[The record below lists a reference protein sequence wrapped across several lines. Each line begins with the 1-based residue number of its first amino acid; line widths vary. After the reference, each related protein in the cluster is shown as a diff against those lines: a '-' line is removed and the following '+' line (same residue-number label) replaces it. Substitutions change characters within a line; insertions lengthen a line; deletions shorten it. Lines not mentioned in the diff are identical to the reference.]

1 MGTDNEQ
8 EYEIDLKEICIAI
21 LDRIW
26 IVISVGIACA
36 LLAGIITKV
45 FITPMYTSTTKL
57 YVINKQNSEN
67 SVTYTDLQTG
77 NLLTNDYIIQVKGTK
92 VLSQVISE
100 LNLTDT
106 EDELA
111 SRITVS
117 NPENSRFIVISVSD
131 KDPVVAQQIA
141 SCVAK
146 VSSEVVKEV
155 MDLEKVNVAEEANL
169 PLEKS
174 SPNLKKNVLLGGVAG
189 VFVSLL
195 LIVVFYLLNDR
206 IRTPEDVKRYLGLN
220 TLGQIPV
227 LENSGNAKKK
237 QRHRKPDI
245 DDEDD
250 DENEQE
256 PVAVVP
262 AAENADKIPVF
273 VPGFSVKADEPAAD
287 DTATVSFADHEEDT
301 ATVSFADHE
310 EDTAAVSFVDYE
322 DESSEAFEDVAP
334 ETAAPEESAK
344 PETEISEEAVES
356 ETVIAEEASKPETVI
371 SEEAVKPAKKKK
383 TDSSK
388 KKSKDKADEE
398 EKTKKSDK
406 ADKTKRADKAD
417 KEKKAGKSDKEDKED
432 KPVKDKKSKKKK
444 SGKKANDK
452 KDHDKKETEYAEGG
466 EDNE

>member
-8 EYEIDLKEICIAI
+8 EYEIDLKEIAIAI

-36 LLAGIITKV
+36 LLVGIITKV

-67 SVTYTDLQTG
+67 NITYTDLQTG

-141 SCVAK
+141 SCVAE
-146 VSSEVVKEV
+146 VSSDVVKEV

-174 SPNLKKNVLLGGVAG
+174 SPNLKKNVLLGGAAG

-227 LENSGNAKKK
+227 LENSGNTKRK
-237 QRHRKPDI
+237 QRHKKHDV

-250 DENEQE
+250 DEDENEQE
-256 PVAVVP
+256 PVAAVP
-262 AAENADKIPVF
+262 AVADDDEKQDEIPVF
-273 VPGFSVKADEPAAD
+273 VPGLSVEHDKMMEG
-287 DTATVSFADHEEDT
+287 DTETVSYAELED
-301 ATVSFADHE
+301 VSDEA
-310 EDTAAVSFVDYE
+310 YE
-322 DESSEAFEDVAP
+322 DAEA
-334 ETAAPEESAK
+334 ETTDQEEAAK
-344 PETEISEEAVES
+344 PETVVSEETAR
-356 ETVIAEEASKPETVI
+356 PETVV
-371 SEEAVKPAKKKK
+371 SEEDVKPAKKKK
-383 TDSSK
+383 SDNSK
-388 KKSKDKADEE
+388 KKSKDK
-398 EKTKKSDK
+398 
-406 ADKTKRADKAD
+406 D
-417 KEKKAGKSDKEDKED
+417 KEKKADKSEKENKED

-444 SGKKANDK
+444 PGKKNHHNK
-452 KDHDKKETEYAEGG
+452 EHNKKETEYAEGG

>member
-8 EYEIDLKEICIAI
+8 EYEIDLKEIAIVI

-67 SVTYTDLQTG
+67 NITYTDLQTG

-141 SCVAK
+141 SCVAE
-146 VSSEVVKEV
+146 VSSDVVKEV

-174 SPNLKKNVLLGGVAG
+174 SPNLKKNVLLGGATG

-227 LENSGNAKKK
+227 LENSGNTKRK
-237 QRHRKPDI
+237 QRHKKPGV

-250 DENEQE
+250 DEDENEQE
-256 PVAVVP
+256 PVATVP
-262 AAENADKIPVF
+262 AVADAGKKQDEIPVF
-273 VPGFSVKADEPAAD
+273 VPGLSVETDKTMEG
-287 DTATVSFADHEEDT
+287 DTETVSYAEIED
-301 ATVSFADHE
+301 VSNEA
-310 EDTAAVSFVDYE
+310 YE
-322 DESSEAFEDVAP
+322 DETTIPEEAANP
-334 ETAAPEESAK
+334 ETVVSEETANPEYVVSEESAK
-344 PETEISEEAVES
+344 H
-356 ETVIAEEASKPETVI
+356 ETVT
-371 SEEAVKPAKKKK
+371 SEDAVKPVKKKK
-383 TDSSK
+383 SDNSK
-388 KKSKDKADEE
+388 KKSKDK
-398 EKTKKSDK
+398 EKK
-406 ADKTKRADKAD
+406 ADKS
-417 KEKKAGKSDKEDKED
+417 EKEDKED

-444 SGKKANDK
+444 PGKKTHHK
-452 KDHDKKETEYAEGG
+452 KDHDKNETEYAEGG

>member
-8 EYEIDLKEICIAI
+8 EYEIDLKEIAIAI

-36 LLAGIITKV
+36 LLVGIITKV

-57 YVINKQNSEN
+57 YVINKQNSDN
-67 SVTYTDLQTG
+67 NITYTDLQTS

-146 VSSEVVKEV
+146 VSSDVVKEV

-169 PLEKS
+169 PLEES
-174 SPNLKKNVLLGGVAG
+174 SPNLKKNVLLGGAAG

-227 LENSGNAKKK
+227 LENSGNTKRK
-237 QRHRKPDI
+237 QRHKKHDV

-250 DENEQE
+250 DEDENEQE
-256 PVAVVP
+256 PVAAVP
-262 AAENADKIPVF
+262 AVADADEKQDEIPVF
-273 VPGFSVKADEPAAD
+273 VPGLSVEHDKMMEG
-287 DTATVSFADHEEDT
+287 DTETVSYAELED
-301 ATVSFADHE
+301 VSDEA
-310 EDTAAVSFVDYE
+310 YE
-322 DESSEAFEDVAP
+322 DAEA
-334 ETAAPEESAK
+334 ETTVQEEAAK
-344 PETEISEEAVES
+344 PETVVSEETARPETVVSEEA
-356 ETVIAEEASKPETVI
+356 AKPETVV
-371 SEEAVKPAKKKK
+371 SEEDVKPAKKKK
-383 TDSSK
+383 SDNSK
-388 KKSKDKADEE
+388 KKSKDK
-398 EKTKKSDK
+398 DK
-406 ADKTKRADKAD
+406 D
-417 KEKKAGKSDKEDKED
+417 KEKKVDKSEKENKEEKED

-444 SGKKANDK
+444 PGKKNHDK
-452 KDHDKKETEYAEGG
+452 KEHNKKETEYAEGG

>member
-8 EYEIDLKEICIAI
+8 EYEIDLKEIAIVI

-67 SVTYTDLQTG
+67 NITYTDLQTG

-141 SCVAK
+141 SCVAE
-146 VSSEVVKEV
+146 VSSDVVKEV

-174 SPNLKKNVLLGGVAG
+174 SPNLKKNVLLGGAAG

-227 LENSGNAKKK
+227 LENSGNTKRK
-237 QRHRKPDI
+237 QRHKKHDV

-250 DENEQE
+250 DEDEDEQE
-256 PVAVVP
+256 PVVAVP
-262 AAENADKIPVF
+262 AVTDAGEKQDEIPVF
-273 VPGFSVKADEPAAD
+273 VPGLSVETDKMVEG
-287 DTATVSFADHEEDT
+287 DTETVSYAELED
-301 ATVSFADHE
+301 VSDEA
-310 EDTAAVSFVDYE
+310 YE
-322 DESSEAFEDVAP
+322 DAEA
-334 ETAAPEESAK
+334 ETTVQEEAAK
-344 PETEISEEAVES
+344 PETVVSEEA
-356 ETVIAEEASKPETVI
+356 AKPETVVSEEAAKPETVV
-371 SEEAVKPAKKKK
+371 SEEAVKSVKKKK
-383 TDSSK
+383 TDDSK
-388 KKSKDKADEE
+388 KKSKDK
-398 EKTKKSDK
+398 
-406 ADKTKRADKAD
+406 D
-417 KEKKAGKSDKEDKED
+417 KEKKTDKSEKENKED

-444 SGKKANDK
+444 PGKKTHHK
-452 KDHDKKETEYAEGG
+452 KEHNKKETEYAEGG

>member
-8 EYEIDLKEICIAI
+8 EYEIDLKEIAIAI

-36 LLAGIITKV
+36 LLVGIITKV

-57 YVINKQNSEN
+57 YVINKQNSDN
-67 SVTYTDLQTG
+67 NITYTDLQTG

-146 VSSEVVKEV
+146 VSSDVVKEV

-169 PLEKS
+169 PLEES
-174 SPNLKKNVLLGGVAG
+174 SPNLKKNVLLGGAAG

-220 TLGQIPV
+220 TLGQIPI
-227 LENSGNAKKK
+227 LENSGNTKRK
-237 QRHRKPDI
+237 QRHKKHDV

-250 DENEQE
+250 DEDENEQE
-256 PVAVVP
+256 PVAAVP
-262 AAENADKIPVF
+262 DVADADEKQDEIPVF
-273 VPGFSVKADEPAAD
+273 VPGLSVEHDKMMEG
-287 DTATVSFADHEEDT
+287 DTETVSYAELED
-301 ATVSFADHE
+301 VSDEA
-310 EDTAAVSFVDYE
+310 YE
-322 DESSEAFEDVAP
+322 DAEAETTVQEEAAEP
-334 ETAAPEESAK
+334 ETVVSEEVAK
-344 PETEISEEAVES
+344 PETVVSEEA
-356 ETVIAEEASKPETVI
+356 AKPETVVL
-371 SEEAVKPAKKKK
+371 EEDVKPAKKKK
-383 TDSSK
+383 SDNSK
-388 KKSKDKADEE
+388 KKSKDK
-398 EKTKKSDK
+398 
-406 ADKTKRADKAD
+406 D
-417 KEKKAGKSDKEDKED
+417 KEKKADKSEKENKEDKEDKED

-444 SGKKANDK
+444 PGKKNHHK
-452 KDHDKKETEYAEGG
+452 KEHNKKETEYAEGG

>member
-8 EYEIDLKEICIAI
+8 EYEIDLKEIAIVI

-67 SVTYTDLQTG
+67 NITYTDLQTG

-141 SCVAK
+141 SCVAE
-146 VSSEVVKEV
+146 VSSDVVKEV

-174 SPNLKKNVLLGGVAG
+174 SPNLKKNVLLGGAAG

-227 LENSGNAKKK
+227 LENSGNTKRK
-237 QRHRKPDI
+237 QRHKKPGV

-250 DENEQE
+250 DEDENEQE
-256 PVAVVP
+256 PVAAVP
-262 AAENADKIPVF
+262 AVADAGKKQDEIPVF
-273 VPGFSVKADEPAAD
+273 VPGLSVETDKTMEGY
-287 DTATVSFADHEEDT
+287 TETVSYAEIED
-301 ATVSFADHE
+301 VSNEA
-310 EDTAAVSFVDYE
+310 YE
-322 DESSEAFEDVAP
+322 DETTIPEEAANP
-334 ETAAPEESAK
+334 ETVVSEEAANPETVVSEETANPEYVVSEESAK
-344 PETEISEEAVES
+344 H
-356 ETVIAEEASKPETVI
+356 ETVT
-371 SEEAVKPAKKKK
+371 SEDAVKPAKKKK
-383 TDSSK
+383 SDNSK
-388 KKSKDKADEE
+388 KKSKDK
-398 EKTKKSDK
+398 EKK
-406 ADKTKRADKAD
+406 ADKS
-417 KEKKAGKSDKEDKED
+417 EKEDKED

-444 SGKKANDK
+444 PGKKTHHK
-452 KDHDKKETEYAEGG
+452 KDHDKNETEYAEGG

>member
-8 EYEIDLKEICIAI
+8 EYEIDLKEIAIVI

-67 SVTYTDLQTG
+67 NITYTDLQTG

-141 SCVAK
+141 SCVAE
-146 VSSEVVKEV
+146 VSSDVVKEV

-174 SPNLKKNVLLGGVAG
+174 SPNLKKNVLLGGAAG

-227 LENSGNAKKK
+227 LENSGNTKRK
-237 QRHRKPDI
+237 QRHKKPGV

-250 DENEQE
+250 DEDENEQE
-256 PVAVVP
+256 PVAAVP
-262 AAENADKIPVF
+262 AVADAGKKQDEIPVF
-273 VPGFSVKADEPAAD
+273 VPGLSVETDKTMEG
-287 DTATVSFADHEEDT
+287 DTETVSYAEIED
-301 ATVSFADHE
+301 VSNEA
-310 EDTAAVSFVDYE
+310 YE
-322 DESSEAFEDVAP
+322 DETTIPEEAANP
-334 ETAAPEESAK
+334 ETVVSEEAANPETVVSEEAANPEYVVSEESAK
-344 PETEISEEAVES
+344 H
-356 ETVIAEEASKPETVI
+356 ETVT
-371 SEEAVKPAKKKK
+371 SEDAVKPVKKKK
-383 TDSSK
+383 SDNSK
-388 KKSKDKADEE
+388 KKSKDK
-398 EKTKKSDK
+398 EKK
-406 ADKTKRADKAD
+406 ADKS
-417 KEKKAGKSDKEDKED
+417 EKEDKED

-444 SGKKANDK
+444 PGKKTHHK
-452 KDHDKKETEYAEGG
+452 KDHDKNETEYAEGG

>member
-8 EYEIDLKEICIAI
+8 EYEIDLKEIAIAI

-36 LLAGIITKV
+36 LLVGIITKV

-57 YVINKQNSEN
+57 YVINKQNSDN
-67 SVTYTDLQTG
+67 NITYTDLQTG

-146 VSSEVVKEV
+146 VSSDVVKEV

-169 PLEKS
+169 PLEES
-174 SPNLKKNVLLGGVAG
+174 SPNLKKNVLLGGAAG

-227 LENSGNAKKK
+227 LENSGNTKRK
-237 QRHRKPDI
+237 QRHKKHDV

-250 DENEQE
+250 DEDENEQE
-256 PVAVVP
+256 PVAAVP
-262 AAENADKIPVF
+262 AVADADEKQDEIPVF
-273 VPGFSVKADEPAAD
+273 VPGLSVEHDKMMEG
-287 DTATVSFADHEEDT
+287 DTETVSYAELED
-301 ATVSFADHE
+301 VSDEA
-310 EDTAAVSFVDYE
+310 YE
-322 DESSEAFEDVAP
+322 DAEA
-334 ETAAPEESAK
+334 ETTVQEEAAK
-344 PETEISEEAVES
+344 PETVVSEEAARP
-356 ETVIAEEASKPETVI
+356 ETVVSEEAAKPETVV
-371 SEEAVKPAKKKK
+371 SEEDVKPAKKKK
-383 TDSSK
+383 SDNSK
-388 KKSKDKADEE
+388 KKSKDK
-398 EKTKKSDK
+398 DK
-406 ADKTKRADKAD
+406 DR
-417 KEKKAGKSDKEDKED
+417 EKKVDKSEKENKEEKED

-444 SGKKANDK
+444 PGKKNHDK
-452 KDHDKKETEYAEGG
+452 KEHNKKETEYAEGG

>member
-8 EYEIDLKEICIAI
+8 EYEIDLKEIAIAI

-67 SVTYTDLQTG
+67 NITYTDLQTG

-141 SCVAK
+141 SCVAE
-146 VSSEVVKEV
+146 VSSDVVKEV

-174 SPNLKKNVLLGGVAG
+174 SPNLKKNVLLGGAAG

-195 LIVVFYLLNDR
+195 LIVVLYLLNDR

-227 LENSGNAKKK
+227 LESSGNTKRK
-237 QRHRKPDI
+237 QRHKKHDV

-250 DENEQE
+250 DEDENEQE
-256 PVAVVP
+256 PVATVP
-262 AAENADKIPVF
+262 AVADAGEKQDEIPVF
-273 VPGFSVKADEPAAD
+273 VPGLSVETDKTVEVDAE
-287 DTATVSFADHEEDT
+287 TVSSAELED
-301 ATVSFADHE
+301 VSGEA
-310 EDTAAVSFVDYE
+310 YE
-322 DESSEAFEDVAP
+322 DEA
-334 ETAAPEESAK
+334 AK
-344 PETEISEEAVES
+344 PETVVSEETAMP
-356 ETVIAEEASKPETVI
+356 ETVVSEETAKPETVV
-371 SEEAVKPAKKKK
+371 SEETAKSETVVSKESVKPVKKKK
-383 TDSSK
+383 TDGQK
-388 KKSKDKADEE
+388 KKSKDK
-398 EKTKKSDK
+398 
-406 ADKTKRADKAD
+406 D
-417 KEKKAGKSDKEDKED
+417 KEKKADKSDKENKED

-444 SGKKANDK
+444 SGKKPHDK
-452 KDHDKKETEYAEGG
+452 KYHDKKETEYAEGG
-466 EDNE
+466 EGNE

>member
-8 EYEIDLKEICIAI
+8 EYEIDLKEIAIAI

-36 LLAGIITKV
+36 LLVGIITKV

-57 YVINKQNSEN
+57 YVINKQSSEN
-67 SVTYTDLQTG
+67 NITYTDLQTG

-146 VSSEVVKEV
+146 VSSDVVKEV

-169 PLEKS
+169 PLEES
-174 SPNLKKNVLLGGVAG
+174 SPNLKKNVLLGGAAG

-227 LENSGNAKKK
+227 LENSGNAKRK
-237 QRHRKPDI
+237 QRHKKHDV

-250 DENEQE
+250 DEDENEQE
-256 PVAVVP
+256 PVAAVP
-262 AAENADKIPVF
+262 AVADADEKQDEIPVF
-273 VPGFSVKADEPAAD
+273 VPGLSVEHDKMMEG
-287 DTATVSFADHEEDT
+287 DTETVSYAELED
-301 ATVSFADHE
+301 VSDEA
-310 EDTAAVSFVDYE
+310 YE
-322 DESSEAFEDVAP
+322 DAEA
-334 ETAAPEESAK
+334 ETTDQEEAAK
-344 PETEISEEAVES
+344 PETVVSEED
-356 ETVIAEEASKPETVI
+356 
-371 SEEAVKPAKKKK
+371 VKPAKKKK
-383 TDSSK
+383 SDNSK
-388 KKSKDKADEE
+388 KKSKDK
-398 EKTKKSDK
+398 
-406 ADKTKRADKAD
+406 D
-417 KEKKAGKSDKEDKED
+417 KEKKADKSEKENKEDKEDKED

-444 SGKKANDK
+444 PGKKNHDK
-452 KDHDKKETEYAEGG
+452 KEHNKKETEYAEGG

>member
-8 EYEIDLKEICIAI
+8 EYEIDLKEIAIAI

-36 LLAGIITKV
+36 LLTGIITKV

-67 SVTYTDLQTG
+67 NITYTDLQTG

-141 SCVAK
+141 SCVAE
-146 VSSEVVKEV
+146 VSSDVVKEV

-174 SPNLKKNVLLGGVAG
+174 SPNLKKNVLLGGAAG

-227 LENSGNAKKK
+227 LENSGNTKRK
-237 QRHRKPDI
+237 QRHKKHDV

-250 DENEQE
+250 DEDENEQE
-256 PVAVVP
+256 PVAAVP
-262 AAENADKIPVF
+262 AVADADEKQDEIPVF
-273 VPGFSVKADEPAAD
+273 VPGLSVEHDKMMEG
-287 DTATVSFADHEEDT
+287 DTETVSYAELED
-301 ATVSFADHE
+301 VSDEA
-310 EDTAAVSFVDYE
+310 YE
-322 DESSEAFEDVAP
+322 DAEA
-334 ETAAPEESAK
+334 ETTDQEEAAK
-344 PETEISEEAVES
+344 PETVVSEED
-356 ETVIAEEASKPETVI
+356 
-371 SEEAVKPAKKKK
+371 VKPAKKKK
-383 TDSSK
+383 SDNSK
-388 KKSKDKADEE
+388 KKSKDK
-398 EKTKKSDK
+398 
-406 ADKTKRADKAD
+406 D
-417 KEKKAGKSDKEDKED
+417 KEKKADKSEKENKEDKEDKED

-444 SGKKANDK
+444 PGKKNHHK
-452 KDHDKKETEYAEGG
+452 KEHNKKETEYAEGG

>member
-8 EYEIDLKEICIAI
+8 EYEIDLKEIAIAI

-36 LLAGIITKV
+36 LLVGIITKV

-57 YVINKQNSEN
+57 YVINKQSSEN
-67 SVTYTDLQTG
+67 NITYTDLQTG

-146 VSSEVVKEV
+146 VSSDVVKEV

-169 PLEKS
+169 PLEES

-227 LENSGNAKKK
+227 LENSGNAKRK
-237 QRHRKPDI
+237 QRHKKHDV

-250 DENEQE
+250 DEDENEQE
-256 PVAVVP
+256 PVAAVP
-262 AAENADKIPVF
+262 AVADADEKQDEIPVF
-273 VPGFSVKADEPAAD
+273 VPGLSVEHDKMMEG
-287 DTATVSFADHEEDT
+287 DTETVSYAELED
-301 ATVSFADHE
+301 VSDEA
-310 EDTAAVSFVDYE
+310 YE
-322 DESSEAFEDVAP
+322 DETTIPEEAANP
-334 ETAAPEESAK
+334 ETVV
-344 PETEISEEAVES
+344 SEEA
-356 ETVIAEEASKPETVI
+356 ANPETVV
-371 SEEAVKPAKKKK
+371 SEETANPEYVVSEESVKHETVTSEDAVKPAKKKK
-383 TDSSK
+383 SDNSK
-388 KKSKDKADEE
+388 KKSKDK
-398 EKTKKSDK
+398 EKK
-406 ADKTKRADKAD
+406 ADKS
-417 KEKKAGKSDKEDKED
+417 EKEDKED

-444 SGKKANDK
+444 PGKKTHHK
-452 KDHDKKETEYAEGG
+452 KDHDKNETEYAEGG

>member
-8 EYEIDLKEICIAI
+8 EYEIDLKEIAIAI

-36 LLAGIITKV
+36 LLVGIITKV

-57 YVINKQNSEN
+57 YVINKQNSDN
-67 SVTYTDLQTG
+67 NITYTDLQTG

-146 VSSEVVKEV
+146 VSSDVVKEV

-169 PLEKS
+169 PLEES
-174 SPNLKKNVLLGGVAG
+174 SPNLKKNVLLGGAAG

-227 LENSGNAKKK
+227 LENSGNTKRK
-237 QRHRKPDI
+237 QRHKKHDV

-250 DENEQE
+250 DEDENEQE
-256 PVAVVP
+256 PVAAVP
-262 AAENADKIPVF
+262 AVADADEKQDEIPVF
-273 VPGFSVKADEPAAD
+273 VPGLSVEHDKMMEG
-287 DTATVSFADHEEDT
+287 DTETVSYAELED
-301 ATVSFADHE
+301 VSDEA
-310 EDTAAVSFVDYE
+310 YE
-322 DESSEAFEDVAP
+322 DAEA
-334 ETAAPEESAK
+334 ETTVQEEAAK
-344 PETEISEEAVES
+344 PETVVSEEAARP
-356 ETVIAEEASKPETVI
+356 ETVVSEEAAKPETIV
-371 SEEAVKPAKKKK
+371 SEEDVKPAKKKK
-383 TDSSK
+383 SDNSK
-388 KKSKDKADEE
+388 KKSKDK
-398 EKTKKSDK
+398 
-406 ADKTKRADKAD
+406 D
-417 KEKKAGKSDKEDKED
+417 KEKKADKSEKENKEDKEDKED

-444 SGKKANDK
+444 PGKKNHHK
-452 KDHDKKETEYAEGG
+452 KEHNKKETEYAEGG

>member
-8 EYEIDLKEICIAI
+8 EYEIDLKEIAIAI

-36 LLAGIITKV
+36 LLVGIITKV

-57 YVINKQNSEN
+57 YVINKQNSDN
-67 SVTYTDLQTG
+67 NITYTDLQTG

-146 VSSEVVKEV
+146 VSSDVVKEV

-169 PLEKS
+169 PLEES
-174 SPNLKKNVLLGGVAG
+174 SPNLKKNVLLGGAAG

-227 LENSGNAKKK
+227 LENSGNTKRK
-237 QRHRKPDI
+237 QRHKKHDV

-250 DENEQE
+250 DEDENEQE
-256 PVAVVP
+256 PVAAVPVV
-262 AAENADKIPVF
+262 ADADEKQDEIPVF
-273 VPGFSVKADEPAAD
+273 VPGLSVEHDKMMEG
-287 DTATVSFADHEEDT
+287 DTETVSYAELED
-301 ATVSFADHE
+301 VSDEA
-310 EDTAAVSFVDYE
+310 YE
-322 DESSEAFEDVAP
+322 DAEA
-334 ETAAPEESAK
+334 ETTVQEEAAK
-344 PETEISEEAVES
+344 PETVVSEED
-356 ETVIAEEASKPETVI
+356 
-371 SEEAVKPAKKKK
+371 VKPAKKKK
-383 TDSSK
+383 SDNSK
-388 KKSKDKADEE
+388 KKSKDK
-398 EKTKKSDK
+398 
-406 ADKTKRADKAD
+406 D
-417 KEKKAGKSDKEDKED
+417 KEKKADKSEKENKEDKEDKED

-444 SGKKANDK
+444 PGKKNHDK
-452 KDHDKKETEYAEGG
+452 KEHNKKETEYAEGG

>member
-8 EYEIDLKEICIAI
+8 EYEIDLKEIAIAI

-36 LLAGIITKV
+36 LLVGIITKV

-57 YVINKQNSEN
+57 YVINKQNSDN
-67 SVTYTDLQTG
+67 NITYTDLQTG

-146 VSSEVVKEV
+146 VSSDVVKEV

-169 PLEKS
+169 PLEES
-174 SPNLKKNVLLGGVAG
+174 SPNLKKNVLLGGAAG

-220 TLGQIPV
+220 TMGQIPI
-227 LENSGNAKKK
+227 LENSGNTKRK
-237 QRHRKPDI
+237 QRHKKHDV

-250 DENEQE
+250 DEDENEQE
-256 PVAVVP
+256 PVAAVPVV
-262 AAENADKIPVF
+262 ADADEKQDEIPVF
-273 VPGFSVKADEPAAD
+273 VPGLSVEHDKMMEG
-287 DTATVSFADHEEDT
+287 DTETVSYAELED
-301 ATVSFADHE
+301 VSDEA
-310 EDTAAVSFVDYE
+310 YE
-322 DESSEAFEDVAP
+322 DAEA
-334 ETAAPEESAK
+334 ET
-344 PETEISEEAVES
+344 TVQEEATE
-356 ETVIAEEASKPETVI
+356 PETVV
-371 SEEAVKPAKKKK
+371 SEETAKTETVVSEEDVKPAKKKK
-383 TDSSK
+383 SDNSK
-388 KKSKDKADEE
+388 KKSKDKDREN
-398 EKTKKSDK
+398 K
-406 ADKTKRADKAD
+406 ADKSE
-417 KEKKAGKSDKEDKED
+417 KENKEDKED

-444 SGKKANDK
+444 PGKKNHDK
-452 KDHDKKETEYAEGG
+452 KENNKKETEYAEGG

>member
-8 EYEIDLKEICIAI
+8 EYEIDLKEIAIVI

-67 SVTYTDLQTG
+67 NITYTDLQTG

-141 SCVAK
+141 SCVAE
-146 VSSEVVKEV
+146 VSSDVVKEV

-174 SPNLKKNVLLGGVAG
+174 SPNLKKNVLLGGAAG

-227 LENSGNAKKK
+227 LENSGNTKRK
-237 QRHRKPDI
+237 QRHKKPGV

-250 DENEQE
+250 DEDENEQE
-256 PVAVVP
+256 PVAAVP
-262 AAENADKIPVF
+262 AVADAGKKQDEIPVF
-273 VPGFSVKADEPAAD
+273 VPGLSVETDKTMEG
-287 DTATVSFADHEEDT
+287 DTETVSYAEIED
-301 ATVSFADHE
+301 VSNEA
-310 EDTAAVSFVDYE
+310 YE
-322 DESSEAFEDVAP
+322 DETTIPEEAANP
-334 ETAAPEESAK
+334 ETVVSEEAANPETVVSEETANPEYVVSEESAK
-344 PETEISEEAVES
+344 H
-356 ETVIAEEASKPETVI
+356 ETVT
-371 SEEAVKPAKKKK
+371 SEDAVKPVKKKK
-383 TDSSK
+383 SDNSK
-388 KKSKDKADEE
+388 KKSKDK
-398 EKTKKSDK
+398 EKK
-406 ADKTKRADKAD
+406 ADKS
-417 KEKKAGKSDKEDKED
+417 EKEDKED
-432 KPVKDKKSKKKK
+432 KPVKYKKSKKKK
-444 SGKKANDK
+444 PGKKTHHK
-452 KDHDKKETEYAEGG
+452 KDHDKNETEYAEGG

>member
-1 MGTDNEQ
+1 MIKGEIKMGTDNEQ
-8 EYEIDLKEICIAI
+8 EYEIDLKEIAIVI

-67 SVTYTDLQTG
+67 NITYTDLQTG

-141 SCVAK
+141 SCVAE
-146 VSSEVVKEV
+146 VSSDVVKEV

-174 SPNLKKNVLLGGVAG
+174 SPNLKKNVLLGGAAG

-227 LENSGNAKKK
+227 LENSGNTKRK
-237 QRHRKPDI
+237 QRHKKHDV

-250 DENEQE
+250 DEDENEQE
-256 PVAVVP
+256 PVVAVP
-262 AAENADKIPVF
+262 AVTDAGEKQDEIPVF
-273 VPGFSVKADEPAAD
+273 VPGLSVETDKMVEG
-287 DTATVSFADHEEDT
+287 DTETVSYAELED
-301 ATVSFADHE
+301 VSDEA
-310 EDTAAVSFVDYE
+310 YE
-322 DESSEAFEDVAP
+322 DAEA
-334 ETAAPEESAK
+334 ETTVQEEAAK
-344 PETEISEEAVES
+344 PETVVSEEA
-356 ETVIAEEASKPETVI
+356 AKPETVVSEETAKPETVVSEEAAKPETVV
-371 SEEAVKPAKKKK
+371 SEEAVKSVKKKK
-383 TDSSK
+383 TDDSK
-388 KKSKDKADEE
+388 KKSKDK
-398 EKTKKSDK
+398 
-406 ADKTKRADKAD
+406 D
-417 KEKKAGKSDKEDKED
+417 KEKKTDKSEKENKED

-444 SGKKANDK
+444 PGKKTHHK
-452 KDHDKKETEYAEGG
+452 KEHNKKETEYAEGG

>member
-8 EYEIDLKEICIAI
+8 EYEIDLKEIAIAI

-36 LLAGIITKV
+36 LLVGIITKV

-57 YVINKQNSEN
+57 YVINKQNSDN
-67 SVTYTDLQTG
+67 NITYTDLQTG

-146 VSSEVVKEV
+146 VSSDVVKEV

-169 PLEKS
+169 PLEES
-174 SPNLKKNVLLGGVAG
+174 SPNLKKNVLLGGAAG

-220 TLGQIPV
+220 TLGQIPI
-227 LENSGNAKKK
+227 LENSGNTKRK
-237 QRHRKPDI
+237 QRHKKHDV

-250 DENEQE
+250 DEDENEQE
-256 PVAVVP
+256 PVAAVP
-262 AAENADKIPVF
+262 AVADADEKQDEIPVF
-273 VPGFSVKADEPAAD
+273 VPGLSVEHDKMMEG
-287 DTATVSFADHEEDT
+287 DTETVSYAELED
-301 ATVSFADHE
+301 VSDEA
-310 EDTAAVSFVDYE
+310 YE
-322 DESSEAFEDVAP
+322 DAEA
-334 ETAAPEESAK
+334 ETTVQEEAAK
-344 PETEISEEAVES
+344 PETVVLEED
-356 ETVIAEEASKPETVI
+356 
-371 SEEAVKPAKKKK
+371 VKPAKKKK
-383 TDSSK
+383 SDNSK
-388 KKSKDKADEE
+388 KKSKDK
-398 EKTKKSDK
+398 
-406 ADKTKRADKAD
+406 D
-417 KEKKAGKSDKEDKED
+417 KEKKADKSEKENKEDKEDKED

-444 SGKKANDK
+444 PGKKNHDK
-452 KDHDKKETEYAEGG
+452 KEHNKKETEYAEGG

>member
-8 EYEIDLKEICIAI
+8 EYEIDLKEIAIAI

-36 LLAGIITKV
+36 LLVGIITKV

-57 YVINKQNSEN
+57 YVINKQNSDN
-67 SVTYTDLQTG
+67 NITYTDLQTG

-146 VSSEVVKEV
+146 VSSDVVKEV

-169 PLEKS
+169 PLEES
-174 SPNLKKNVLLGGVAG
+174 SPNLKKNVLLGGAAG

-220 TLGQIPV
+220 TLGQIPI
-227 LENSGNAKKK
+227 LENSGNTKRK
-237 QRHRKPDI
+237 QRHKKHDV

-250 DENEQE
+250 DEDENEQE
-256 PVAVVP
+256 PVAAVP
-262 AAENADKIPVF
+262 AVADADEKQDEIPVF
-273 VPGFSVKADEPAAD
+273 VPGLSVEHDKMMEG
-287 DTATVSFADHEEDT
+287 DTETVSYAELED
-301 ATVSFADHE
+301 VSDEA
-310 EDTAAVSFVDYE
+310 YE
-322 DESSEAFEDVAP
+322 DAEAETTVQEEAAEP
-334 ETAAPEESAK
+334 ETVVSEEVAK
-344 PETEISEEAVES
+344 PETVVSEEA
-356 ETVIAEEASKPETVI
+356 AKPETVVL
-371 SEEAVKPAKKKK
+371 EEDVKPAKKKK
-383 TDSSK
+383 SDNSK
-388 KKSKDKADEE
+388 KKSKDK
-398 EKTKKSDK
+398 
-406 ADKTKRADKAD
+406 D
-417 KEKKAGKSDKEDKED
+417 KEKKADKSEKENKED

-444 SGKKANDK
+444 PGKKNHDK
-452 KDHDKKETEYAEGG
+452 KEHNKKETEYAEGG

>member
-8 EYEIDLKEICIAI
+8 EYEIDLKEIAIAI

-36 LLAGIITKV
+36 LLVGIITKV

-57 YVINKQNSEN
+57 YVINKQNSDN
-67 SVTYTDLQTG
+67 NITYTDLQTG

-146 VSSEVVKEV
+146 VSSDVVKEV

-169 PLEKS
+169 PLEES
-174 SPNLKKNVLLGGVAG
+174 SPNLKKNVLLGGAAG

-227 LENSGNAKKK
+227 LENSGNTKRK
-237 QRHRKPDI
+237 QRHKKHDV

-250 DENEQE
+250 DEDENEQE
-256 PVAVVP
+256 PVAAVP
-262 AAENADKIPVF
+262 AVADADEKQDEIPVF
-273 VPGFSVKADEPAAD
+273 VPGLSVEHDKMMEG
-287 DTATVSFADHEEDT
+287 DTETVSYAELED
-301 ATVSFADHE
+301 VSDEA
-310 EDTAAVSFVDYE
+310 YE
-322 DESSEAFEDVAP
+322 DAEA
-334 ETAAPEESAK
+334 ETTVQEEAAK
-344 PETEISEEAVES
+344 PETVVSEEA
-356 ETVIAEEASKPETVI
+356 ARPETVV
-371 SEEAVKPAKKKK
+371 SEEDVKPAKKKK
-383 TDSSK
+383 SDNSK
-388 KKSKDKADEE
+388 KKSKDK
-398 EKTKKSDK
+398 
-406 ADKTKRADKAD
+406 D
-417 KEKKAGKSDKEDKED
+417 KEKKADKSEKENKEDKEDKED

-444 SGKKANDK
+444 PGKKNHHK
-452 KDHDKKETEYAEGG
+452 KEHNKKETEYAEGG

>member
-8 EYEIDLKEICIAI
+8 EYEIDLKEIAIVI

-67 SVTYTDLQTG
+67 NITYTDLQTG

-141 SCVAK
+141 SCVAE
-146 VSSEVVKEV
+146 VSSDVVKEV

-174 SPNLKKNVLLGGVAG
+174 SPNIKKNVLLGGAAG
-189 VFVSLL
+189 VLVSLL

-227 LENSGNAKKK
+227 LESSGNTKRK
-237 QRHRKPDI
+237 QRHKKHDV

-250 DENEQE
+250 DEDENEQE
-256 PVAVVP
+256 PVAAVP
-262 AAENADKIPVF
+262 AVADAGEKQDEIPVF
-273 VPGFSVKADEPAAD
+273 VPGLSVETDKIVEEY
-287 DTATVSFADHEEDT
+287 TETVSSAQLEDAGGEAYEEAAAEMT
-301 ATVSFADHE
+301 IPEEAANTESVVSE
-310 EDTAAVSFVDYE
+310 EAAKPEYVVS
-322 DESSEAFEDVAP
+322 
-334 ETAAPEESAK
+334 EESAK
-344 PETEISEEAVES
+344 YETVTSEEV
-356 ETVIAEEASKPETVI
+356 
-371 SEEAVKPAKKKK
+371 VKSAKKKK
-383 TDSSK
+383 TDDSK
-388 KKSKDKADEE
+388 KKSKDK
-398 EKTKKSDK
+398 
-406 ADKTKRADKAD
+406 D
-417 KEKKAGKSDKEDKED
+417 KEKKADKSDKENKED

-444 SGKKANDK
+444 PGKKTHHK
-452 KDHDKKETEYAEGG
+452 KEHNKKETEYAEGG

>member
-8 EYEIDLKEICIAI
+8 EYEIDLKEIAIVI
-21 LDRIW
+21 LDRLW

-67 SVTYTDLQTG
+67 NITYTDLQTG

-141 SCVAK
+141 SCVAE
-146 VSSEVVKEV
+146 VSSDVVKEV

-174 SPNLKKNVLLGGVAG
+174 SPNLKKNVLLGGAAG

-227 LENSGNAKKK
+227 LENSGNTKRK
-237 QRHRKPDI
+237 QRHKKPGV

-250 DENEQE
+250 DEDENEQE
-256 PVAVVP
+256 PVAAVP
-262 AAENADKIPVF
+262 AVADAGKKQDEIPVF
-273 VPGFSVKADEPAAD
+273 VPGLSVETDKTMEG
-287 DTATVSFADHEEDT
+287 DTETVSYAEIED
-301 ATVSFADHE
+301 VSNEA
-310 EDTAAVSFVDYE
+310 YE
-322 DESSEAFEDVAP
+322 DETTIPEEAANP
-334 ETAAPEESAK
+334 ETVVSEEAANPETVVSEETANPEYVVSEESAK
-344 PETEISEEAVES
+344 H
-356 ETVIAEEASKPETVI
+356 ETVT
-371 SEEAVKPAKKKK
+371 SEDAVKPVKKKK
-383 TDSSK
+383 SDNSK
-388 KKSKDKADEE
+388 KKSKDK
-398 EKTKKSDK
+398 EKK
-406 ADKTKRADKAD
+406 ADKS
-417 KEKKAGKSDKEDKED
+417 EKEDKED

-444 SGKKANDK
+444 PGKKTHHK
-452 KDHDKKETEYAEGG
+452 KDHDKNETEYAEGG

>member
-8 EYEIDLKEICIAI
+8 EYEIDLKEIAIAI

-36 LLAGIITKV
+36 LLVGIITKV

-57 YVINKQNSEN
+57 YVINKQNSDN
-67 SVTYTDLQTG
+67 NITYTDLQTG

-146 VSSEVVKEV
+146 VSSDVVKEV

-169 PLEKS
+169 PLEES
-174 SPNLKKNVLLGGVAG
+174 SPNLKKNVLLGGAAG

-220 TLGQIPV
+220 TLGQIPI
-227 LENSGNAKKK
+227 LENSGNTKRK
-237 QRHRKPDI
+237 QRHKKHDV

-250 DENEQE
+250 DEDENEQE
-256 PVAVVP
+256 PVAAVP
-262 AAENADKIPVF
+262 AVADADEKQDEIPVF
-273 VPGFSVKADEPAAD
+273 VPGLSVEHDKMMEG
-287 DTATVSFADHEEDT
+287 DTETVSYAELED
-301 ATVSFADHE
+301 VSDEA
-310 EDTAAVSFVDYE
+310 YE
-322 DESSEAFEDVAP
+322 DAEA
-334 ETAAPEESAK
+334 ETTVQEEAAK
-344 PETEISEEAVES
+344 PETVVSEEA
-356 ETVIAEEASKPETVI
+356 AKPETVV
-371 SEEAVKPAKKKK
+371 SEEAAKPETVVSEEDVKPAKKKK
-383 TDSSK
+383 SDNSK
-388 KKSKDKADEE
+388 KKSKDK
-398 EKTKKSDK
+398 
-406 ADKTKRADKAD
+406 D
-417 KEKKAGKSDKEDKED
+417 KEKKADKSEKENKEDKEDKED

-444 SGKKANDK
+444 PGKKNHDK
-452 KDHDKKETEYAEGG
+452 KEHNKKETEYAEGG

>member
-8 EYEIDLKEICIAI
+8 EYEIDLKEIAIVI

-67 SVTYTDLQTG
+67 NITYTDLQTG

-141 SCVAK
+141 SCVAE
-146 VSSEVVKEV
+146 VSSDVVKEV

-174 SPNLKKNVLLGGVAG
+174 SPNLKKNVLLGGAAG

-227 LENSGNAKKK
+227 LENSGNTKRK
-237 QRHRKPDI
+237 QRHKKHDV

-250 DENEQE
+250 DEDENEQE
-256 PVAVVP
+256 PVVAVP
-262 AAENADKIPVF
+262 AVTDAGEKQDEIPVF
-273 VPGFSVKADEPAAD
+273 VPGLSVETDKMVEGN
-287 DTATVSFADHEEDT
+287 TETVSSAELED
-301 ATVSFADHE
+301 VSGE
-310 EDTAAVSFVDYE
+310 SYE
-322 DESSEAFEDVAP
+322 DEAATVQEEA
-334 ETAAPEESAK
+334 AK
-344 PETEISEEAVES
+344 PETVVSEEA
-356 ETVIAEEASKPETVI
+356 AKPETVV
-371 SEEAVKPAKKKK
+371 SEEAVKSVKKKK
-383 TDSSK
+383 TDDSK
-388 KKSKDKADEE
+388 KKSKDK
-398 EKTKKSDK
+398 
-406 ADKTKRADKAD
+406 D
-417 KEKKAGKSDKEDKED
+417 KEKKTDKSEKENKED

-444 SGKKANDK
+444 PGKKTHHK
-452 KDHDKKETEYAEGG
+452 KEHNKKETEYAEGG

>member
-8 EYEIDLKEICIAI
+8 EYEIDLKEIAIAI

-36 LLAGIITKV
+36 LLVGIITKV

-57 YVINKQNSEN
+57 YVINKQNSDN
-67 SVTYTDLQTG
+67 NITYTDLQTG

-146 VSSEVVKEV
+146 VSSDVVKEV

-169 PLEKS
+169 PLEES
-174 SPNLKKNVLLGGVAG
+174 SPNLKKNVLLGGAAG

-227 LENSGNAKKK
+227 LENSGNTKRK
-237 QRHRKPDI
+237 QRHKKHDV

-250 DENEQE
+250 DEDENEQE
-256 PVAVVP
+256 PVAAVP
-262 AAENADKIPVF
+262 AVADADEKQDEIPVF
-273 VPGFSVKADEPAAD
+273 VPGLSVEHDKMMEG
-287 DTATVSFADHEEDT
+287 DTETVSYAELED
-301 ATVSFADHE
+301 VSDEA
-310 EDTAAVSFVDYE
+310 YE
-322 DESSEAFEDVAP
+322 DAEA
-334 ETAAPEESAK
+334 ETTVQEEAAK
-344 PETEISEEAVES
+344 PETVVSEED
-356 ETVIAEEASKPETVI
+356 
-371 SEEAVKPAKKKK
+371 VKPAKKKK
-383 TDSSK
+383 SDNSK
-388 KKSKDKADEE
+388 KKSKDK
-398 EKTKKSDK
+398 
-406 ADKTKRADKAD
+406 D
-417 KEKKAGKSDKEDKED
+417 KEKKADKSEKENKEDKEDKED

-444 SGKKANDK
+444 PGKKNHHK
-452 KDHDKKETEYAEGG
+452 KEHNKKETEYAEGG

>member
-8 EYEIDLKEICIAI
+8 EYEIDLKEIAIAI

-36 LLAGIITKV
+36 LLVGIITKV

-57 YVINKQNSEN
+57 YVINKQNSDN
-67 SVTYTDLQTG
+67 NITYTDLQTG

-131 KDPVVAQQIA
+131 KDPVVAQRIA

-146 VSSEVVKEV
+146 VSSDVVKEV

-169 PLEKS
+169 PLEES
-174 SPNLKKNVLLGGVAG
+174 SPNLKKNVLLGGAAG

-227 LENSGNAKKK
+227 LENSGNTKRK
-237 QRHRKPDI
+237 QRHKKHDV

-250 DENEQE
+250 DEDENEQE
-256 PVAVVP
+256 PVAAVP
-262 AAENADKIPVF
+262 AVADADEKQDEIPVF
-273 VPGFSVKADEPAAD
+273 VPGLSVEHDKMMEG
-287 DTATVSFADHEEDT
+287 DTETVSYAELED
-301 ATVSFADHE
+301 VSDEA
-310 EDTAAVSFVDYE
+310 YE
-322 DESSEAFEDVAP
+322 DAEA
-334 ETAAPEESAK
+334 ETTVQEEAAK
-344 PETEISEEAVES
+344 PETVVSEED
-356 ETVIAEEASKPETVI
+356 
-371 SEEAVKPAKKKK
+371 VKPAKKKK
-383 TDSSK
+383 SDNSK
-388 KKSKDKADEE
+388 KKSKDK
-398 EKTKKSDK
+398 
-406 ADKTKRADKAD
+406 D
-417 KEKKAGKSDKEDKED
+417 KEKKADKSEKENKEDKEDKED

-444 SGKKANDK
+444 PGKKNHDK
-452 KDHDKKETEYAEGG
+452 KEHNKKETEYAEGG

>member
-8 EYEIDLKEICIAI
+8 EYEIDLKEIAIVI

-67 SVTYTDLQTG
+67 NITYTDLQTG

-141 SCVAK
+141 SCVAE
-146 VSSEVVKEV
+146 VSSDVVKEV

-174 SPNLKKNVLLGGVAG
+174 SPNLKKNVLLGGAAG

-227 LENSGNAKKK
+227 LENSGNTKRK
-237 QRHRKPDI
+237 QRHKKHDA

-250 DENEQE
+250 DEDENEQE
-256 PVAVVP
+256 PVAAVP
-262 AAENADKIPVF
+262 AVADAGEKQDEIPVF
-273 VPGFSVKADEPAAD
+273 VPGLSVETDKIVEEYTETVSSAQLEDAGGEAYEEAAAEMTIPEEAANPESVVSEEAAD
-287 DTATVSFADHEEDT
+287 PKTVVSEE
-301 ATVSFADHE
+301 AAKPEIVVSE
-310 EDTAAVSFVDYE
+310 EA
-322 DESSEAFEDVAP
+322 
-334 ETAAPEESAK
+334 AK
-344 PETEISEEAVES
+344 PETVVSEED
-356 ETVIAEEASKPETVI
+356 
-371 SEEAVKPAKKKK
+371 VKPAKKKK
-383 TDSSK
+383 SDNSK
-388 KKSKDKADEE
+388 KKSKDK
-398 EKTKKSDK
+398 
-406 ADKTKRADKAD
+406 D
-417 KEKKAGKSDKEDKED
+417 KEKKADKSEKENKED

-444 SGKKANDK
+444 PGKKTHHK
-452 KDHDKKETEYAEGG
+452 KDHDKNETEYAEGG

>member
-8 EYEIDLKEICIAI
+8 EYEIDLKEIAIAI

-36 LLAGIITKV
+36 LLVGIITKV

-57 YVINKQNSEN
+57 YVINKQNSDN
-67 SVTYTDLQTG
+67 NITYTDLQTG

-146 VSSEVVKEV
+146 VSSDVVKEV

-169 PLEKS
+169 PLEES
-174 SPNLKKNVLLGGVAG
+174 SPNLKKNVLLGGAAG

-227 LENSGNAKKK
+227 LENSGNTKRK
-237 QRHRKPDI
+237 QRHKKHDV

-250 DENEQE
+250 DEDENEQE
-256 PVAVVP
+256 PVAAVP
-262 AAENADKIPVF
+262 AVADADEKQDEIPVF
-273 VPGFSVKADEPAAD
+273 VPGLSVEHDKMMEG
-287 DTATVSFADHEEDT
+287 DTETVSYAELED
-301 ATVSFADHE
+301 VSDEA
-310 EDTAAVSFVDYE
+310 YE
-322 DESSEAFEDVAP
+322 DAEA
-334 ETAAPEESAK
+334 ETTVQEEAAK
-344 PETEISEEAVES
+344 PETVVSEEA
-356 ETVIAEEASKPETVI
+356 AKPETVV
-371 SEEAVKPAKKKK
+371 SEEDVKPAKKKK
-383 TDSSK
+383 SDNSK
-388 KKSKDKADEE
+388 KKSKDK
-398 EKTKKSDK
+398 
-406 ADKTKRADKAD
+406 D
-417 KEKKAGKSDKEDKED
+417 KEKKADKSEKENKEDKEDKED

-444 SGKKANDK
+444 PGKKNHDK
-452 KDHDKKETEYAEGG
+452 KEHNKKETEYAEGG

>member
-8 EYEIDLKEICIAI
+8 EYEIDLKEIAIVI

-67 SVTYTDLQTG
+67 NITYTDLQTG

-141 SCVAK
+141 SCVAE
-146 VSSEVVKEV
+146 VSSDVVKEV

-174 SPNLKKNVLLGGVAG
+174 SPNLKKNVLLGGAAG

-227 LENSGNAKKK
+227 LESSGNTKRK
-237 QRHRKPDI
+237 QRHKKHDV

-250 DENEQE
+250 DEDENEQE
-256 PVAVVP
+256 PVAAVP
-262 AAENADKIPVF
+262 AVADAGEKQDEIPVF
-273 VPGFSVKADEPAAD
+273 VPGLSVETDKIVEEYTETVSSAQLEDAGGEAYEEAAAEMTIPEEAANPESVVSEEAAD
-287 DTATVSFADHEEDT
+287 PKTVVSEE
-301 ATVSFADHE
+301 AAKPEIVVSE
-310 EDTAAVSFVDYE
+310 EA
-322 DESSEAFEDVAP
+322 
-334 ETAAPEESAK
+334 AK
-344 PETEISEEAVES
+344 PETVVSEED
-356 ETVIAEEASKPETVI
+356 
-371 SEEAVKPAKKKK
+371 VKPAKKKK
-383 TDSSK
+383 SDNSK
-388 KKSKDKADEE
+388 KKSKDK
-398 EKTKKSDK
+398 
-406 ADKTKRADKAD
+406 D
-417 KEKKAGKSDKEDKED
+417 KEKKADKSEKENKED

-444 SGKKANDK
+444 PDK
-452 KDHDKKETEYAEGG
+452 KTHHKKEHNKKETEYAEGG

>member
-8 EYEIDLKEICIAI
+8 EYEIDLKEIAIAI

-36 LLAGIITKV
+36 LLTGIITKV

-67 SVTYTDLQTG
+67 NITYTDLQTG

-141 SCVAK
+141 SCVAE
-146 VSSEVVKEV
+146 VSSDVVKEV

-174 SPNLKKNVLLGGVAG
+174 SPNLKKNVLLGGAAG

-227 LENSGNAKKK
+227 LENSGNTKRK
-237 QRHRKPDI
+237 QRHKKHDV

-250 DENEQE
+250 DEDENEQE
-256 PVAVVP
+256 PVAAVP
-262 AAENADKIPVF
+262 AVADADEKQDEIPVF
-273 VPGFSVKADEPAAD
+273 VPGLSVEHDKMMEG
-287 DTATVSFADHEEDT
+287 DTETVSYAELED
-301 ATVSFADHE
+301 VSDEA
-310 EDTAAVSFVDYE
+310 YE
-322 DESSEAFEDVAP
+322 DAEA
-334 ETAAPEESAK
+334 ETTDQEETAK
-344 PETEISEEAVES
+344 PETVVSEETARPENVVSEEA
-356 ETVIAEEASKPETVI
+356 AKPETVV
-371 SEEAVKPAKKKK
+371 SEEDVKPAKKKK
-383 TDSSK
+383 SDNSK
-388 KKSKDKADEE
+388 NKSKDK
-398 EKTKKSDK
+398 
-406 ADKTKRADKAD
+406 D
-417 KEKKAGKSDKEDKED
+417 KEKKADKSEKENKED

-444 SGKKANDK
+444 PGKKNHHK
-452 KDHDKKETEYAEGG
+452 KEHNKKETKYAEGG

>member
-8 EYEIDLKEICIAI
+8 EYEIDLKEIAIVI

-67 SVTYTDLQTG
+67 NITYTDLQTG

-141 SCVAK
+141 SCVAE
-146 VSSEVVKEV
+146 VSSDVVKEV

-174 SPNLKKNVLLGGVAG
+174 SPNLKKNVLLGGAAG

-227 LENSGNAKKK
+227 LENSGNTKRK
-237 QRHRKPDI
+237 QRHKKHDV

-250 DENEQE
+250 DEDENEQE
-256 PVAVVP
+256 PVVAVP
-262 AAENADKIPVF
+262 AVTDAGEKQDEIPIF
-273 VPGFSVKADEPAAD
+273 VPGLSVETDKMVEG
-287 DTATVSFADHEEDT
+287 DTETVSYAELED
-301 ATVSFADHE
+301 VSDEA
-310 EDTAAVSFVDYE
+310 YE
-322 DESSEAFEDVAP
+322 DAEA
-334 ETAAPEESAK
+334 ETTVQEEAAK
-344 PETEISEEAVES
+344 PETVVSEEA
-356 ETVIAEEASKPETVI
+356 AKPETVV
-371 SEEAVKPAKKKK
+371 SEETAKPETVVSEEDVKPAKKKK
-383 TDSSK
+383 SDNSK
-388 KKSKDKADEE
+388 KKSKDK
-398 EKTKKSDK
+398 
-406 ADKTKRADKAD
+406 D
-417 KEKKAGKSDKEDKED
+417 KEKKADKFEKGNKEDKED

-444 SGKKANDK
+444 PGKKNHHK
-452 KDHDKKETEYAEGG
+452 KEHNKKETEYAEGG

>member
-8 EYEIDLKEICIAI
+8 EYEIDLKEIAIAI

-36 LLAGIITKV
+36 LLTGIITKV

-67 SVTYTDLQTG
+67 NITYTDLQTG

-141 SCVAK
+141 SCVAE
-146 VSSEVVKEV
+146 VSSDVVKEV

-169 PLEKS
+169 PLEES
-174 SPNLKKNVLLGGVAG
+174 SPNLKKNVLLGGAAG

-227 LENSGNAKKK
+227 LENSGNTKRK
-237 QRHRKPDI
+237 QRHKKHDV

-250 DENEQE
+250 DEDENEQE
-256 PVAVVP
+256 PVAAVP
-262 AAENADKIPVF
+262 AVADADEKQDEIPVF
-273 VPGFSVKADEPAAD
+273 VPGLSVEHDKMMEG
-287 DTATVSFADHEEDT
+287 DTETVSYAELED
-301 ATVSFADHE
+301 VSDEA
-310 EDTAAVSFVDYE
+310 YE
-322 DESSEAFEDVAP
+322 DAEA
-334 ETAAPEESAK
+334 ETTDQEEAAK
-344 PETEISEEAVES
+344 PETVVSEETAKTETVVSEEAAKL
-356 ETVIAEEASKPETVI
+356 ETVV
-371 SEEAVKPAKKKK
+371 SEEDVKPAKKKK
-383 TDSSK
+383 SDNSK
-388 KKSKDKADEE
+388 KKSKDKG
-398 EKTKKSDK
+398 
-406 ADKTKRADKAD
+406 
-417 KEKKAGKSDKEDKED
+417 KEKKADKSEKENKED

-444 SGKKANDK
+444 PGKKNHHK
-452 KDHDKKETEYAEGG
+452 KENNKKETEYAEGG

>member
-8 EYEIDLKEICIAI
+8 EYEIDLKEIAIAI

-36 LLAGIITKV
+36 LLVGIITKV

-57 YVINKQNSEN
+57 YVINKQSSEN
-67 SVTYTDLQTG
+67 NITYTDLQTG

-146 VSSEVVKEV
+146 VSSDVVKEV

-169 PLEKS
+169 PLEES

-227 LENSGNAKKK
+227 LENSGNAKRK
-237 QRHRKPDI
+237 QRHKKHDV

-250 DENEQE
+250 DEDENEQE
-256 PVAVVP
+256 PVAAVP
-262 AAENADKIPVF
+262 AVADADEKQDEIPVF
-273 VPGFSVKADEPAAD
+273 VPGLSVEHDKMMEG
-287 DTATVSFADHEEDT
+287 DTETVSYAELED
-301 ATVSFADHE
+301 VSDEA
-310 EDTAAVSFVDYE
+310 YE
-322 DESSEAFEDVAP
+322 DAEA
-334 ETAAPEESAK
+334 ETTDQEEAAK
-344 PETEISEEAVES
+344 PETVVSEETARPETVVSEEA
-356 ETVIAEEASKPETVI
+356 AKPETIV
-371 SEEAVKPAKKKK
+371 SEEDVKPVKKKK
-383 TDSSK
+383 SDNSK
-388 KKSKDKADEE
+388 KKSKDK
-398 EKTKKSDK
+398 
-406 ADKTKRADKAD
+406 D
-417 KEKKAGKSDKEDKED
+417 KEKKADKSEKENKEDKEDKED

-444 SGKKANDK
+444 PGKKNHHK
-452 KDHDKKETEYAEGG
+452 KEHNKKETEYAEGG

>member
-8 EYEIDLKEICIAI
+8 EYEIDLKEIAIAI

-36 LLAGIITKV
+36 LLVGIITKV

-57 YVINKQNSEN
+57 YVINKQSSEN
-67 SVTYTDLQTG
+67 NITYTDLQTG

-146 VSSEVVKEV
+146 VSSDVVKEV

-169 PLEKS
+169 PLEES

-227 LENSGNAKKK
+227 LENSGNAKRK
-237 QRHRKPDI
+237 QRHKKHDV

-250 DENEQE
+250 DEDENEQE
-256 PVAVVP
+256 PVA
-262 AAENADKIPVF
+262 AAVADADEKQDEIPVF
-273 VPGFSVKADEPAAD
+273 VPGLSVEHDKMMEG
-287 DTATVSFADHEEDT
+287 DTETVSYAELED
-301 ATVSFADHE
+301 VSDEA
-310 EDTAAVSFVDYE
+310 YE
-322 DESSEAFEDVAP
+322 DAEA
-334 ETAAPEESAK
+334 ETTDQEEAAK
-344 PETEISEEAVES
+344 PETVVSEETARPETVVSEEA
-356 ETVIAEEASKPETVI
+356 AKPETVV
-371 SEEAVKPAKKKK
+371 SEEDVKPAKKKK
-383 TDSSK
+383 SDNSK
-388 KKSKDKADEE
+388 KKSKDK
-398 EKTKKSDK
+398 DK
-406 ADKTKRADKAD
+406 D
-417 KEKKAGKSDKEDKED
+417 KEKKVDKSEKENKEEKED

-444 SGKKANDK
+444 PGKKNHDK
-452 KDHDKKETEYAEGG
+452 KEHNKKETEYAEGG

>member
-8 EYEIDLKEICIAI
+8 EYEIDLKEIAIVI

-67 SVTYTDLQTG
+67 NITYTDLQTG

-141 SCVAK
+141 SCVAE
-146 VSSEVVKEV
+146 VSSDVVKEV

-174 SPNLKKNVLLGGVAG
+174 SPNLKKNVLLGGAAG

-227 LENSGNAKKK
+227 LENSGNTKRK
-237 QRHRKPDI
+237 QRHKKPGV

-250 DENEQE
+250 DEDENEQE
-256 PVAVVP
+256 PVAAVP
-262 AAENADKIPVF
+262 AVADAGKKQDEIPVF
-273 VPGFSVKADEPAAD
+273 VPGLSVETDKTMEG
-287 DTATVSFADHEEDT
+287 DTETVSYAEIED
-301 ATVSFADHE
+301 VSNEA
-310 EDTAAVSFVDYE
+310 YE
-322 DESSEAFEDVAP
+322 DETTIPEEAANP
-334 ETAAPEESAK
+334 ETVVSEEAANPETVVSEETANPEYVVSEESAK
-344 PETEISEEAVES
+344 H
-356 ETVIAEEASKPETVI
+356 ETVT
-371 SEEAVKPAKKKK
+371 SEDAVKPAKKKK
-383 TDSSK
+383 SDNSK
-388 KKSKDKADEE
+388 KKSKDK
-398 EKTKKSDK
+398 EKK
-406 ADKTKRADKAD
+406 ADKS
-417 KEKKAGKSDKEDKED
+417 EKEDKED
-432 KPVKDKKSKKKK
+432 KHVKDKKSKKKK
-444 SGKKANDK
+444 PGKKTHHK
-452 KDHDKKETEYAEGG
+452 KDHDKNETEYAEGG

>member
-8 EYEIDLKEICIAI
+8 EYEIDLKEIAIVI

-67 SVTYTDLQTG
+67 NITYTDLQTG

-111 SRITVS
+111 PRITVS

-141 SCVAK
+141 SCVAE
-146 VSSEVVKEV
+146 VSSDVVKEV

-174 SPNLKKNVLLGGVAG
+174 SPNLKKNVLLGGAAG

-227 LENSGNAKKK
+227 LENSGNTKRK
-237 QRHRKPDI
+237 QRHKKPGV

-250 DENEQE
+250 DEDENEQE
-256 PVAVVP
+256 PVAAVP
-262 AAENADKIPVF
+262 AVADAGKKQDEIPVF
-273 VPGFSVKADEPAAD
+273 VPGLSVETDKTMEG
-287 DTATVSFADHEEDT
+287 DTETVSYAEIED
-301 ATVSFADHE
+301 VSNEA
-310 EDTAAVSFVDYE
+310 YE
-322 DESSEAFEDVAP
+322 DETTIPEEAANP
-334 ETAAPEESAK
+334 ETVVSEEAANPETVVSEETANPEYVVSEESAK
-344 PETEISEEAVES
+344 H
-356 ETVIAEEASKPETVI
+356 ETVT
-371 SEEAVKPAKKKK
+371 SEDAVKPAKKKK
-383 TDSSK
+383 SDNSK
-388 KKSKDKADEE
+388 KKSKDKE
-398 EKTKKSDK
+398 
-406 ADKTKRADKAD
+406 KRADKS
-417 KEKKAGKSDKEDKED
+417 EKEDKED

-444 SGKKANDK
+444 PGKKTHHK
-452 KDHDKKETEYAEGG
+452 KDHDKNETEYAEGG

>member
-8 EYEIDLKEICIAI
+8 EYEIDLKEIAIVI

-67 SVTYTDLQTG
+67 NITYTDLQTG

-141 SCVAK
+141 SCVAE
-146 VSSEVVKEV
+146 VSSDVVKEV

-174 SPNLKKNVLLGGVAG
+174 SPNLKKNVLLGGAAG

-227 LENSGNAKKK
+227 LENSGNTKRK
-237 QRHRKPDI
+237 QRHKKHDV

-250 DENEQE
+250 DEDENEQE
-256 PVAVVP
+256 PGVAVP
-262 AAENADKIPVF
+262 AVTDAGEKQDEIPVF
-273 VPGFSVKADEPAAD
+273 VPGLSVETDKMVEG
-287 DTATVSFADHEEDT
+287 DTETVSYAELED
-301 ATVSFADHE
+301 VSDEA
-310 EDTAAVSFVDYE
+310 YE
-322 DESSEAFEDVAP
+322 DAEA
-334 ETAAPEESAK
+334 ETTVQEEAAK
-344 PETEISEEAVES
+344 PETVVSEEA
-356 ETVIAEEASKPETVI
+356 AKPETVVSEETAKPETVV
-371 SEEAVKPAKKKK
+371 SEEAVKSVKKKK
-383 TDSSK
+383 TDDSK
-388 KKSKDKADEE
+388 KKSKDK
-398 EKTKKSDK
+398 
-406 ADKTKRADKAD
+406 D
-417 KEKKAGKSDKEDKED
+417 KEKKTDKSEKENKED

-444 SGKKANDK
+444 PGKKTHHK
-452 KDHDKKETEYAEGG
+452 KEHNKKETEYAEGG

>member
-8 EYEIDLKEICIAI
+8 EYEIDLKEIAIVI

-67 SVTYTDLQTG
+67 NITYTDLQTG

-141 SCVAK
+141 SCVAE
-146 VSSEVVKEV
+146 VSSDVVKEV

-174 SPNLKKNVLLGGVAG
+174 SPNLKKNVLLGGAAG

-195 LIVVFYLLNDR
+195 LIVVLYLLNDR

-227 LENSGNAKKK
+227 LENSGNTKRK
-237 QRHRKPDI
+237 QRHKKPDV

-250 DENEQE
+250 DEDENEQE
-256 PVAVVP
+256 PVAAVP
-262 AAENADKIPVF
+262 AVADAGEKQDEIPVF
-273 VPGFSVKADEPAAD
+273 VPGLSVETDKIVEEYTETVSSAQLEDAGGEAYEEAAAEMTIPEEAANPESVVSEEAAD
-287 DTATVSFADHEEDT
+287 PKTVVSEE
-301 ATVSFADHE
+301 AAKPEIVVSE
-310 EDTAAVSFVDYE
+310 EA
-322 DESSEAFEDVAP
+322 
-334 ETAAPEESAK
+334 AK
-344 PETEISEEAVES
+344 PETVVSEED
-356 ETVIAEEASKPETVI
+356 
-371 SEEAVKPAKKKK
+371 VKPAKKKK
-383 TDSSK
+383 SDNSK
-388 KKSKDKADEE
+388 KKSKDK
-398 EKTKKSDK
+398 
-406 ADKTKRADKAD
+406 D
-417 KEKKAGKSDKEDKED
+417 KEKKADKSEKENKED

-444 SGKKANDK
+444 LDK
-452 KDHDKKETEYAEGG
+452 KTHHKKEHNKKETEYAEGG

>member
-8 EYEIDLKEICIAI
+8 EYEIDLKEIAIAI

-36 LLAGIITKV
+36 LLVGIITKV

-57 YVINKQNSEN
+57 YVINKQSSEN
-67 SVTYTDLQTG
+67 NITYTDLQTG

-146 VSSEVVKEV
+146 VSSDVVKEV

-169 PLEKS
+169 PLEES

-227 LENSGNAKKK
+227 LENSGNTKRK
-237 QRHRKPDI
+237 QRHKKHDV

-250 DENEQE
+250 DEDENEQE
-256 PVAVVP
+256 PVAAVP
-262 AAENADKIPVF
+262 AVADADEKQDEIPVF
-273 VPGFSVKADEPAAD
+273 VPGLSVEHDKMMEG
-287 DTATVSFADHEEDT
+287 DTETVSYAELED
-301 ATVSFADHE
+301 VSDEA
-310 EDTAAVSFVDYE
+310 YE
-322 DESSEAFEDVAP
+322 DAEA
-334 ETAAPEESAK
+334 ETTDQEEAAK
-344 PETEISEEAVES
+344 PETVVSEEA
-356 ETVIAEEASKPETVI
+356 AKPETVV
-371 SEEAVKPAKKKK
+371 SEEDVKPAKKKK
-383 TDSSK
+383 SDNSK
-388 KKSKDKADEE
+388 KKSKDK
-398 EKTKKSDK
+398 
-406 ADKTKRADKAD
+406 D
-417 KEKKAGKSDKEDKED
+417 KEKKADKSEKENKEDKEDKED

-444 SGKKANDK
+444 PGKKNHDK
-452 KDHDKKETEYAEGG
+452 KEHNKKETEYAEGG

>member
-8 EYEIDLKEICIAI
+8 EYEIDLKEIAIAI

-36 LLAGIITKV
+36 LLTGIITKV

-57 YVINKQNSEN
+57 YVINKQSSEN
-67 SVTYTDLQTG
+67 NITYTDLQTG

-146 VSSEVVKEV
+146 VSSDVVKEV

-169 PLEKS
+169 PLEES
-174 SPNLKKNVLLGGVAG
+174 SPNLKKNVLLGGAAG

-227 LENSGNAKKK
+227 LENSGNTKRK
-237 QRHRKPDI
+237 QRHKKHDV

-250 DENEQE
+250 DEDENEQE
-256 PVAVVP
+256 PVAAVP
-262 AAENADKIPVF
+262 AVADADEKQDEIPVF
-273 VPGFSVKADEPAAD
+273 VPGLSVEHDKMMEG
-287 DTATVSFADHEEDT
+287 DTETVSYAELED
-301 ATVSFADHE
+301 VSDEA
-310 EDTAAVSFVDYE
+310 YE
-322 DESSEAFEDVAP
+322 DAEA
-334 ETAAPEESAK
+334 ETIDK
-344 PETEISEEAVES
+344 
-356 ETVIAEEASKPETVI
+356 
-371 SEEAVKPAKKKK
+371 EEAVKSVKKKK
-383 TDSSK
+383 TDDSK
-388 KKSKDKADEE
+388 KKSKDK
-398 EKTKKSDK
+398 
-406 ADKTKRADKAD
+406 D
-417 KEKKAGKSDKEDKED
+417 KEKKADKSEKENKED

-444 SGKKANDK
+444 QDK
-452 KDHDKKETEYAEGG
+452 KTHHKKEHNKKETEYAEGG